1 MDSPFVLK
9 EVKRMLPVMKYLTAL
24 ILILSGSLNG
34 LAIEK
39 ADLKNAHAKRSYAL
53 GAKYGQSLK
62 QLSLEIDID
71 TFVEGLR
78 HGLAASSL
86 LADTEI
92 SAILEQISSDARAAN
107 QRKKAE
113 LVESNRKAG
122 QAFLKANADKE
133 GVVTLASGLQ
143 YKVIKEGTGPKPK
156 ATDLVEVH
164 YRGTLIDGQEF
175 DSSFKRGKPASF
187 GVSNVIKGWTE
198 ALQLMNVGSKWKLFI
213 PSELAYGSRGTGP
226 MIGPNAT
233 LIFEVELLNI
243 KAPPPLPTG
252 ITSDII
258 RVPSKQEIKEGAE
271 VEVIK
276 AEELEAYK
284 EKEAK
289 RRKAEQ
295 ESEAE

>member
-9 EVKRMLPVMKYLTAL
+9 EVKRMLPVMKYLTTL

>member
-9 EVKRMLPVMKYLTAL
+9 EVKRMLPVMKYLTTL

-143 YKVIKEGTGPKPK
+143 YKVIKEGTDPKPK

>member
-226 MIGPNAT
+226 LIGPNAT

>member
-39 ADLKNAHAKRSYAL
+39 ADLENAHTKRSYAL

-258 RVPSKQEIKEGAE
+258 RVPSKQEIEEGAE

-276 AEELEAYK
+276 AEDIEDYK

-289 RRKAEQ
+289 RRKTEQ
-295 ESEAE
+295 ESEAK